1 LPFRC
6 GELAG
11 KDDTAMPPLF
21 QDPLSAVAGAQ
32 WTWVDVARALVDVS
46 CEAWAI
52 ALIAL
57 AVYSF
62 LERDVKSVLET
73 VAPLALALTAAA
85 ALAAAARALG
95 GVPRPVAGAGHAL
108 GPLLH
113 RAFPSAQTAAVA
125 AFAAYTALAYG
136 RRALAA
142 VLVVAAV
149 GIARALGGPHWAA
162 ELAASGVAG
171 AALGAIA
178 HAVTVRLAPGGH
190 LARLKAGRQGRAA
203 PADPGST

>member
-1 LPFRC
+1 
-6 GELAG
+6 
-11 KDDTAMPPLF
+11 MPPIF

-32 WTWVDVARALVDVS
+32 WSWVDVARALVDVA

-62 LERDVKSVLET
+62 LERDVKSVLKA
-73 VAPLALALTAAA
+73 VAPLALALAAA
-85 ALAAAARALG
+85 GALAAGARALG
-95 GVPRPVAGAGHAL
+95 GMPRPVAGAGHAI

-113 RAFPSAQTAAVA
+113 RAFPSAQSAAVA
-125 AFAAYTALAYG
+125 AFAAYSVLAYG
-136 RRALAA
+136 RRAFGVAFVA
-142 VLVVAAV
+142 AAV

-162 ELAASGVAG
+162 ELAASGLAG

-178 HAVTVRLAPGGH
+178 HAATLRLAPGGH
-190 LARLKAGRQGRAA
+190 LARLKAVRQGRAV
-203 PADPGST
+203 PADPGSP